1 MVKQHWMVRFLRM
14 VAILFVLFGCLIV
27 FWYTPFYSNLMVRIL
42 NTFVPVEVNQVAAKS
57 QQNAALSETEN
68 LEPGSDLWIARQA
81 YLKLMEELLKNN
93 DAKDLL
99 ALQLRYR
106 ALQEKIAKEQKED
119 DEEQIKPV
127 IPLVSEH
134 AASDAVEDQ
143 PNDVVKNL
151 LDLNSEDNKALM
163 DEYLTF
169 LKKYKV
175 VDKNLH
181 ENPSAS
187 AVELSSSQVQQDL
200 ESLPN
205 KNSEL
210 LKPVSQPY
218 AIVVL
223 GGGLTLDKN
232 QKDIIVNDYTKLRLE
247 TTIALEKKIK
257 LPIVLSGVEAPYM
270 QKWLAE
276 RGVQA
281 KLLENRSMNTC
292 ENTRFSSLLLQKK
305 GGAPTVMLITDR
317 YHMPRTRRLFALNGI
332 ETIPVDAPMPTQ
344 LTEWQP
350 SKQNYDHSRRANYET
365 LATIRDMLFG
375 SSGCREVP

>member
-175 VDKNLH
+175 DDKALY

-210 LKPVSQPY
+210 PKPASQPY

-247 TTIALEKKIK
+247 TTIELEKKIK